1 MCSQQMKHALLQGGF
16 SHGLLEI
23 CSDGTLAAAGAYPN
37 LSKLPLSSGIITAML
52 DLFRS
57 LEERLLRQGVR
68 HSPDEADALLAA
80 DFFEFG
86 RSGAVWN
93 RQQTIEGLMQEPLI
107 EHSMRDVT
115 TRLLS
120 ESVVL
125 VTYRSVRRDPV
136 SSKEWHALR
145 SSVWKLIDGR
155 WQMIFH
161 QGTPTQPNP

>member
-1 MCSQQMKHALLQGGF
+1 MGDGPLTGTTPLLNSTQRNTAR
-16 SHGLLEI
+16 GLP
-23 CSDGTLAAAGAYPN
+23 D
-37 LSKLPLSSGIITAML
+37 LSKLPLSSDIITAMP
-52 DLFRS
+52 DFFRD
-57 LEERLLRQGVR
+57 LEERLLRQDIR
-68 HSPDEADALLAA
+68 HSPDEAGALLAA

-93 RQQTIEGLMQEPLI
+93 RQQTIKTLAQEPLM
-107 EHSMRDVT
+107 ERSMREFT

-125 VTYRSVRRDPV
+125 VTYRSVLRDPV

-155 WQMIFH
+155 WQIIFH
-161 QGTPTQPNP
+161 QGTPTQPKP